1 MVRSTFYGF
10 EASKSALFAN
20 QKALDIVGN
29 NLANANTD
37 GYTRQRVET
46 TSTYYS
52 STNSRIA
59 SSTIGSAG
67 AGVTILGVS
76 QIRDAFVD
84 KSYRDENALMNYY
97 SKSSEIETEIQSVFP
112 EATNVTSSAG
122 LVGAL
127 ETLRANLKTFLSS
140 PTSESEANIVKSS
153 FSSIAQILKKS
164 DTELTTIY
172 NRQLSDLDTTV
183 SRTNELL
190 EQIQHYNSTIAA
202 EKNAVS
208 QVSSEFFSPNELMD
222 KRNLLLD
229 ELSQYA
235 SISVST
241 NSDATVNVSFVDA
254 SGAETQVVNGKDVT
268 LAPAKLSRDTDAAT
282 GEWKLQLATSTRN
295 ADGTISTDTKDATFK
310 EGSIKAS
317 VEVLTGDGSTLTADG
332 NRIQG
337 IPYYRNKLNTFAQT
351 LADLINN
358 SIPSTTD
365 DNGTIEKDASGNTVY
380 KTLLTNGTDDAN
392 NTTGITAANISVSST
407 WSKNP
412 GYFIF
417 SKAAN
422 ASDYA
427 LKLYDTLGSKSNTFK
442 TNMGSATDVDTFT
455 GSFSE
460 YVTDTAA
467 RASTDVSFNNS
478 RYAATKAVAND
489 FLATRDSNSGVQRD
503 EETANMLEF
512 QKAYQAS
519 ARMMSVMDDILDVLI
534 NQIGAKIAQ

>member
-20 QKALDIVGN
+20 QKLLDIAGN
-29 NLANANTD
+29 NLANAKTD

-67 AGVTILGVS
+67 AGVTVLGVS

-84 KSYRDENALMNYY
+84 KSYRDENALMYYY
-97 SKSSEIETEIQSVFP
+97 SKSSEIETEIKNVFP
-112 EATNVTSSAG
+112 EATNVTSTSG
-122 LVGAL
+122 LVGAF
-127 ETLRANLKTFLSS
+127 ETLQSNLNSFLSS

-190 EQIQHYNSTIAA
+190 EQIQHYNSTIAS

-208 QVSSEFFSPNELMD
+208 QVSSQYFSPNELMD

-235 SISVST
+235 SINVST
-241 NSDATVNVSFVDA
+241 NSDSTVNVSFVDA
-254 SGAETQVVNGKDVT
+254 SGAETQVVNGNDVT
-268 LAPAKLSRDTDAAT
+268 LAPAKLTRDTDAT
-282 GEWKLQLATSTRN
+282 TKEWKLKLATNTRN
-295 ADGTISTDTKDATFK
+295 ADGTISTGTKDATFK
-310 EGSIKAS
+310 EGSMKAS

-337 IPYYRNKLNTFAQT
+337 IPYYRNKLNTFAQK
-351 LADLINN
+351 LADVVNKA
-358 SIPSTTD
+358 IPSTTD
-365 DNGTIEKDASGNTVY
+365 DKGTIEKDAGGNTVY
-380 KTLLTNGTDDAN
+380 KTFLTNGTDDAN

-417 SKAAN
+417 SKAQN
-422 ASDYA
+422 AVDYA
-427 LKLYDTLGSKSNTFK
+427 SKLKDTLGSKSTEFE
-442 TNMGSATDVDTFT
+442 TNMGATDKDKFT

-478 RYAATKAVAND
+478 RYTATKAVAND
-489 FLATRDSNSGVQRD
+489 FLSTRESNSGVQRD

-519 ARMMSVMDDILDVLI
+519 ARMMTVMDNILDVLI
-534 NQIGAKIAQ
+534 NQIGARIAQ